1 MVPDASEATSTLRLR
16 QKLKRYKIVSLYRYL
31 DVMGDLGLAD
41 LQQFSIKK
49 NSKTGNIELLF
60 LEANKHWQS
69 LDNK

>member
-41 LQQFSIKK
+41 LQRFSIKK